1 MKKLLIKITGLL
13 TASVLMFT
21 SCSKKIDEA
30 YKNPNADTRVPV
42 EQLLPQIISAMAAN
56 YAGHGTMNDAR
67 YVGAYIQNWQFYTT
81 LSNFDRMGYTN
92 NSADVAQST
101 WRMHYYDIGQ
111 NNMKMIEWAK
121 EEKKWDYAGV
131 GQAIFAWSWLT
142 LTDYYGDVILND
154 AFNTELL
161 TFKYNTQPEVYEYV
175 RDLCFEALSNLNKTG
190 DNVSQANLAKGDAYF
205 YNGDVNKWKK
215 FVYGVLARYYNHQSN
230 KSTYKPDSVIYYAN
244 LSILTNADNAM
255 VKFAATPLSATNN
268 FFGPLRGN
276 LTGTGST
283 APTAIRQGSYIAN
296 LENGT
301 NSAFLG
307 VEDPRAIYL
316 LRLDSN
322 HTFKG
327 VVPNKGQNALAAGDR
342 PENFWGISQY
352 STTANNTAGP
362 NGQGVLPRFIFRN
375 DAPFPVMTAAE
386 INFMK
391 AEAYFRKGLKAEA
404 LASYIEGISQHFDM
418 LTSTYN
424 VNIPAGK
431 EITPTIKANFVS
443 PILNP
448 IVIPSA
454 ANLTLS
460 KIMLQ
465 KYIAM
470 FGYGVLE
477 TWVDMRR
484 FHYTDAD
491 PSAVGQVYADFT
503 PPTGT
508 DLFPD
513 NLNSPY
519 TNNPNHYVYRYYP
532 RFNSEYVWNVNE
544 LKRIDALTT
553 YYHTK
558 PMWFTEP

>member
-1 MKKLLIKITGLL
+1 MKKLIIKFSICL
-13 TASVLMFT
+13 TASGLLFS

-154 AFNTELL
+154 AFNTDLL

-175 RDLCFEALSNLNKTG
+175 KQLCFESLANLNKTG

-283 APTAIRQGSYIAN
+283 APTAIRQGAYIAN
-296 LENGT
+296 IENGT
-301 NSAFLG
+301 NTAFSG

-352 STTANNTAGP
+352 SSTANNTAGA
-362 NGQGVLPRFIFRN
+362 NGQGVLPRYIFRN
-375 DAPFPVMTAAE
+375 DAPFPVMTASE
-386 INFMK
+386 IQFMK
-391 AEAYFRKGLKAEA
+391 AEAYYRKGDKANA
-404 LASYIEGISQHFDM
+404 LTAYVAGINANFDM
-418 LTSTYN
+418 LTTTYN
-424 VNIPAGK
+424 VNIPAGYEMTQAK
-431 EITPTIKANFVS
+431 KDAYMSAVVPGTPAG
-443 PILNP
+443 
-448 IVIPSA
+448 
-454 ANLTLS
+454 LTLQ
-460 KIMLQ
+460 KIMMQ
-465 KYIAM
+465 KYISM

-484 FHYTDAD
+484 FHYTDLD
-491 PSAVGQVYADFT
+491 PATSTQVYADFT

-513 NLNSPY
+513 NFTSPY

-558 PMWFTEP
+558 PMWFSEP